1 MAPRRRRS
9 LVIRFAW
16 PRTFYLFFFFF
27 LHGTFLDI
35 FAHPFLLFSAQCLC
49 LGPSLIPV
57 LSLWFSIWFSLLFWF
72 FDACCIA
79 TFLNY
84 DTRFSLKYSSVC
96 EGSSFTF

>member
-16 PRTFYLFFFFF
+16 LRTFYLFFLFF
-27 LHGTFLDI
+27 LHGTFL
-35 FAHPFLLFSAQCLC
+35 AHFCTPLSSFFCPMFVSRSFSDSGPGPLVFDLLFFA
-49 LGPSLIPV
+49 
-57 LSLWFSIWFSLLFWF
+57 FWF

-84 DTRFSLKYSSVC
+84 DTHFSLKYSSVC